1 MFILIVYDPSSNNNL
16 TLDNTHSRSV
26 YCVIQMLLYAD
37 IGEKIEPTTLS
48 MTDYAKFVES
58 IQDEV
63 AAFLKG
69 QAKGMAQEEQR

>member
-1 MFILIVYDPSSNNNL
+1 MPASTNL
-16 TLDNTHSRSV
+16 RSV
-26 YCVIQMLLYAD
+26 HCGTQMLSRYLYSA
-37 IGEKIEPTTLS
+37 EKVEPTTLS

-69 QAKGMAQEEQR
+69 QAAGMAQEEQR